1 MTVFRQGPGARSV
14 AAMSDNPFFSPSTLE
29 YELPP
34 FAEIR
39 EEHYRPAFERGMADQ
54 LAETAAIAA
63 NPEPPTFD
71 NTVVALERSGAVLR
85 RVSAVFFNQ
94 DSSDTTP
101 GVQELDAEISPRLAA
116 HADAIHL
123 DAALFARLDTLH
135 RARHGLGLDPESL
148 RLLERRH
155 TAFVRAGARLDADGQ
170 RRLREI
176 NALLAADAAA
186 FRRNTHDASLAGAV
200 AVDSADALDGL
211 PATAVAAAAE
221 NARALG
227 QDGRWVLSLKNFS
240 NQTELASLTDR
251 ALRERL
257 LTASLRRGLDTNG
270 PLAAKMAALRAERAA
285 LLGHP
290 THASYVV
297 ADETAGTAGAVGA
310 MLGRLVAPAVANAE
324 REAADLAAAAA
335 ADGVGEL
342 AAHDWAFYAE
352 KVRAERYEVDTAA
365 LRPYFELERV
375 LHDGVFF
382 AAGLAYGLSFTER
395 PDLTAYHPDARV
407 FEVFEADGSAL
418 GLFIGDFHARESKR
432 GGAWMNELVAQS
444 RLLGT
449 RPVVV
454 NNLNIAHPA
463 PGEPAL
469 LSWDEVRTLFH
480 EFGHALHG
488 LFSDVEY
495 PSFAG
500 TEVPRD
506 FVEFPSQVNEMWMT
520 RPEVL
525 AHYARHHESGEPLDP
540 AVVRR
545 MLAAENYG
553 QGFRTVEYLSAA
565 LLDWAWHSRTAAD
578 PLVEDAEAFE
588 ARALAEAGIAVAA
601 VPPRYRTGY
610 FNHVFSNGYSA
621 GYYAYI
627 WSEVLDAE
635 TVEWFGAD
643 GRGVR
648 ESGQL
653 FRERLLSRGGSRDA
667 LECVRDV
674 LGRGPEIGPLLARRG
689 LE

>member
-1 MTVFRQGPGARSV
+1 
-14 AAMSDNPFFSPSTLE
+14 MSDNPFFSPSTLV

-39 EEHYRPAFERGMADQ
+39 EEHYRPAFEQGMAEQ
-54 LAETAAIAA
+54 LAEVAAIAA
-63 NPEPPTFD
+63 DPEPPTFD

-85 RVSAVFFNQ
+85 RVSVAFFNQ
-94 DSSDTTP
+94 DASDTTP
-101 GVQELDAEISPRLAA
+101 GVQALDAEISPLLAA
-116 HADAIHL
+116 HSDAVHL
-123 DAALFARLDTLH
+123 DPALFARLDALH
-135 RARHGLGLDPESL
+135 ARRHELGLDAESL

-176 NALLAADAAA
+176 NTRLAADGAA
-186 FRRNTHDASLAGAV
+186 FRKNTHDASLAGAV
-200 AVDSADALDGL
+200 AVDSATALDGL
-211 PATAVAAAAE
+211 PAAAVANAAE

-227 QDGRWVLSLKNFS
+227 RGGQWVLSLKNFS
-240 NQTELASLTDR
+240 NQTELAHLTDR

-270 PLAAKMAALRAERAA
+270 PLAARMAALRAERAV

-297 ADETAGTAGAVGA
+297 ADETAGTVEAVGA

-335 ADGVGEL
+335 ADGVAEL

-352 KVRAERYEVDTAA
+352 KVRAERYDVDTAA

-375 LHDGVFF
+375 LRDGVFF
-382 AAGLAYGLSFTER
+382 AANLAYGLSFTER
-395 PDLTAYHPDARV
+395 PELTAYHPDARV
-407 FEVFEADGSAL
+407 FEVFDADGSAL
-418 GLFIGDFHARESKR
+418 GLFIGDFFARESKR
-432 GGAWMNELVAQS
+432 GGAWMNELVPQS
-444 RLLGT
+444 RLSGT

-463 PGEPAL
+463 AGEPAL

-488 LFSDVEY
+488 LLSDVHY

-506 FVEFPSQVNEMWMT
+506 FVEFPSQVNEMWMV

-525 AHYARHHESGEPLDP
+525 ANYARHHVTGEPLD
-540 AVVRR
+540 AGVVER

-553 QGFRTVEYLSAA
+553 QGFRTVEYLAAA
-565 LLDWAWHSRTAAD
+565 LLDWAWHTLPAGAEV
-578 PLVEDAEAFE
+578 VEDAEAFE
-588 ARALAEAGIAVAA
+588 ARVLAEAGVAVAA

-635 TVEWFGAD
+635 TVRWFGSN
-643 GRGVR
+643 GRPVR
-648 ESGQL
+648 ESGEL
-653 FRERLLSRGGSRDA
+653 FRAELLSRGGSRDA
-667 LECVRDV
+667 LECVRAV

>member
-1 MTVFRQGPGARSV
+1 
-14 AAMSDNPFFSPSTLE
+14 MSDNPFFSPSTLV

-54 LAETAAIAA
+54 LAEVAAIAA
-63 NPEPPTFD
+63 DPEPPTFD

-85 RVSAVFFNQ
+85 RVTAVFFNQ

-101 GVQELDAEISPRLAA
+101 GVQALDAEVSPLLAA

-123 DAALFARLDTLH
+123 DPALFARLDALH
-135 RARHGLGLDPESL
+135 RARHGLGLDAESL

-176 NALLAADAAA
+176 NAELAADSAA
-186 FRRNTHDASLAGAV
+186 FRRNTHAASLAGAV
-200 AVDSADALDGL
+200 AVDSAAALDGL
-211 PATAVAAAAE
+211 PEAEIAAAAE

-227 QDGRWVLSLKNFS
+227 RDGRWVLSLKNFS
-240 NQTELASLTDR
+240 QQTELARLTDR
-251 ALRERL
+251 DLRRRL
-257 LTASLRRGLDTNG
+257 LTASLGRGLDTNG

-297 ADETAGTAGAVGA
+297 ADETAGTVEAVGA

-335 ADGVGEL
+335 VDGIGEL

-352 KVRAERYEVDTAA
+352 KVRAERYDVDTAA

-375 LHDGVFF
+375 LRDGVFF
-382 AAGLAYGLSFTER
+382 AAGLAYGLTFTER

-407 FEVFEADGSAL
+407 FEVFDADGSAL

-454 NNLNIAHPA
+454 NNLNIARPA

-495 PSFAG
+495 PSFSG

-525 AHYARHHESGEPLDP
+525 ANYARHHESGEPLDA
-540 AVVRR
+540 AVVER

-565 LLDWAWHSRTAAD
+565 LLDWAWHTRGAD
-578 PLVEDAEAFE
+578 DPVVADAEEFE

-635 TVEWFGAD
+635 TVEWFGSG
-643 GRGVR
+643 GRGAR

-674 LGRGPEIGPLLARRG
+674 LGREPEIGPLLVRRG
-689 LE
+689 LG